1 MCLSIRMI
9 GFALLVSA
17 QLAWATEPNPESA
30 DSVKNDTT
38 TTSQDRISKKAA
50 IDEVTVTEKKS
61 VRQLRIALKRADDRV
76 FALYNDLNTDD
87 SLDII
92 CKKETRIESQIKY
105 RVCKTAYHREME
117 SESAQDLLGEGGL
130 GLPSN
135 APGGHYSN
143 VRSNMKKLM
152 SENPELLRAVY
163 QRSILRKSI
172 AELKKDH

>member
-1 MCLSIRMI
+1 MCLSIRKI
-9 GFALLVSA
+9 GFALLISA
-17 QLAWATEPNPESA
+17 QLAWATTPDAESVNS
-30 DSVKNDTT
+30 DKNRAA
-38 TTSQDRISKKAA
+38 TTSQAQISKKAA

-92 CKKETRIESQIKY
+92 CKKEARIESQIKY
-105 RVCKTAYHREME
+105 RVCKSAYHREME
-117 SESAQDLLGEGGL
+117 SESAHDLLGEGGL

-135 APGGHYSN
+135 APGGHYSI

-152 SENPELLRAVY
+152 TEHPELLRAVY

-172 AELKKDH
+172 AELKKKH